1 MATPI
6 VAEILSSIYDQAPAP
21 FSARVPITAVGLEFR
36 ITGKDYLHLSSV
48 AGDTVTIVST
58 DDTYGRKGDISV
70 VLAAGEE
77 FVWGP
82 SAQNGFADA
91 SGNLIFTAA
100 GDATAVVFRTK

>member
-21 FSARVPITAVGLEFR
+21 FSARVAITAAGLEFR
-36 ITGKDYLHLSSV
+36 VTGKDYLHLSSV

-58 DDTYGRKGDISV
+58 DDTFGRTGDIAV

-77 FVWGP
+77 VVWGP
-82 SAQNGFADA
+82 SKQNGFIDA
-91 SGNLIFTAA
+91 SGNLVITAP
-100 GDATAVVFRTK
+100 GDATAVLFRTK